1 MIRPEFLYIEE
12 ADFILLDLYRFGNA
26 SSPKLD
32 GVRAFKDVMV
42 MKNNGIEMVIANG
55 NGISLSSTFDPKKR
69 NTWKLPKKTVIP
81 TGLRLIKDLRPGRG
95 DHFMIAPTSSMPFT
109 KYIGLLQELA
119 VSCKK
124 VS

>member
-1 MIRPEFLYIEE
+1 MLMPEFLYIED
-12 ADFILLDLYRFGNA
+12 ADFILLDLFRFGN
-26 SSPKLD
+26 SNSPKLD

-42 MKNNGIEMVIANG
+42 MKNNGIEMVVANG
-55 NGISLSSTFDPKKR
+55 NGVSLSSTFDPSKR
-69 NTWKLPKKTVIP
+69 NTWKLSKNTPIP
-81 TGLRLIKDLRPGRG
+81 AGLRLVRDLRPGRG
-95 DHFMIAPTSSMPFT
+95 DHFMIAPTSMMPFT

>member
-12 ADFILLDLYRFGNA
+12 ADFILLDLYRFGNS

-32 GVRAFKDVMV
+32 RVRAFKDVMV
-42 MKNNGIEMVIANG
+42 MKTNGIEMVVANG
-55 NGISLSSTFDPKKR
+55 NGVSLSSIFDSKKR
-69 NTWKLPKKTVIP
+69 NTWKLSKNTPIP
-81 TGLRLIKDLRPGRG
+81 TGLRLVKDLRPGRS
-95 DHFMIAPTSSMPFT
+95 DHFMIAPISSMPFT